1 MTKKYMPASLKRAV
15 RERARGF
22 CEYCRSHQRFSTQP
36 FYIDHIMPQQD
47 DAISLDNLALACPA
61 CNNHKYNKT
70 TARDPVSGK
79 EVNLYHPRR
88 QRWHDH
94 FCWDEN
100 FIFILG
106 PTAIG
111 RAPVEALKLNREHLI
126 DMRQTLCGLGKHPYF
141 DLG

>member
-1 MTKKYMPASLKRAV
+1 MTNRYISAQLKKAV
-15 RERARGF
+15 RERANGY

-36 FYIDHIMPQQD
+36 FFIDHIIPQPEG
-47 DAISLDNLALACPA
+47 ATNLDNLALACPA

-79 EVNLYHPRR
+79 IVSLYHPRR
-88 QRWHDH
+88 QRWRDH

-106 PTAIG
+106 STATG
-111 RAPVEALKLNREHLI
+111 RATIEALKLNREHLI
-126 DMRQTLCGLGKHPYF
+126 DMRQTLGAMGKHPLRE
-141 DLG
+141 D